1 MTSVDVN
8 PTAHAAAALLAP
20 DTYGSF
26 WTETRALTRRWYLQT
41 KREKMMLVFGLVQP
55 LLWLLL
61 FGNVF
66 AGVAKWR
73 PEMFGTSNYL
83 AFQTAGIL
91 ALTVLGNAMMGGIPL
106 LFDRESGMLAKIL
119 ATPASRGSLLAS
131 RFIFTSAFS
140 LVQTLI
146 ILAVAFAMGV
156 RIETGLVGFLAIL
169 WSCFLLSVG
178 FTILSLMLA
187 FVFPSHG
194 AFFAITGFLTQP
206 LLFLSTALMPVTVM
220 PGWIQVAVWLN
231 PLTYA
236 VEVVRSAILGP
247 VLSLQTLLLATVVLG
262 IFDLAIFY
270 KASEV
275 IRRKME

>member
-20 DTYGSF
+20 GSYGSF

-119 ATPASRGSLLAS
+119 ATPCSRGSLLAS

-156 RIETGLVGFLAIL
+156 RIETGLLGFLAIL

-247 VLSLQTLLLATVVLG
+247 VLSLQTLIVSCWEGSNPHLQMATSVWQ
-262 IFDLAIFY
+262 
-270 KASEV
+270 E
-275 IRRKME
+275 R